1 MIFTMRQMIIL
12 RTMIIDVHVL
22 YLRFLES
29 WFFLLELKGSELLGE
44 LGYDLLQSVNTFL
57 VDFFLLSLLFDLF
70 CQVHIVYF
78 LLCEI
83 IFQYLSLTRRRNRNR
98 INLLSLSLSLLIF
111 ISRFIHLTFIFNFRK
126 SFSLIFNTT

>member
-1 MIFTMRQMIIL
+1 MIIL

-29 WFFLLELKGSELLGE
+29 WFFLLELKGSELLSE
-44 LGYDLLQSVNTFL
+44 LGYDLLESVNTFL

-98 INLLSLSLSLLIF
+98 INLLSLSLSLSLSLLIF